1 MIVKKMKDIFDLIM
15 LADNNLQE
23 GDSLFTELTEHVME
37 LLRAKAILPVRRISE
52 NNELHRLTAGML
64 VASFIEDCD
73 IYMSSRRTNA
83 FVARG
88 VSTQMMKWLDAMV
101 KQGVL
106 NSPRDNKA
114 EGRLSLTEELLK
126 YIETAPVSVPEAVTI

>member
-1 MIVKKMKDIFDLIM
+1 MKQVKDIFELIIQ
-15 LADNNLQE
+15 ADTQLHE
-23 GDSLFTELTEHVME
+23 GDSLFVELTEHILE

-52 NNELHRLTAGML
+52 NNELHRLASGLL
-64 VASFIEDCD
+64 VASYIEDSD

-101 KQGVL
+101 AKGVL
-106 NSPRDNKA
+106 NSPRENKA
-114 EGRLSLTEELLK
+114 EGRLSLTEDLLD
-126 YIETAPVSVPEAVTI
+126 YIATAPVSLPEAVTV